1 MLSLYHMHHWTL
13 SRVITRSLMIK
24 GYPCMPSNAI
34 CLGLKIDEGF
44 YWGDVYAATICVGIR
59 VN

>member
-1 MLSLYHMHHWTL
+1 
-13 SRVITRSLMIK
+13 
-24 GYPCMPSNAI
+24 MPSNAI
-34 CLGLKIDEGF
+34 CLGLKNDEGF